1 MSAYP
6 IFLKLEGKLVLVV
19 GDGPVAREKMERAL
33 EAGARVRQ
41 VAPEINHAFRDDDLD
56 GAWLAIAAATPE
68 VNRAVRVAADARRVF
83 VIAVDDVAS
92 CSAYGAARIDRGG
105 LTVAISSDGRAPAL
119 VALLRRAIESLL
131 PDEIE
136 TWREIAER
144 ERAAHR
150 AADVPMEQRRPL
162 LLRALN
168 KLYAGNSKGG
178 SLGSPS
184 LPHAGGARGGAPLER
199 EEAR

>member
-1 MSAYP
+1 MSGFP
-6 IFLKLEGKLVLVV
+6 IFLKLEDKLVLVV
-19 GDGPVAREKMERAL
+19 GDGPVAREKMARVL

-41 VAPEINHAFRDDDLD
+41 VAPELNHAFRDEDLD
-56 GAWLAIAAATPE
+56 GVWLAIAAATAD
-68 VNRAVRVAADARRVF
+68 VNRAVRAAADARRVF

-92 CSAYGAARIDRGG
+92 CSAFGAARIDRGG

-150 AADVPMEQRRPL
+150 AAGVPMESRRPL
-162 LLRALN
+162 LLRALDA
-168 KLYAGNSKGG
+168 LY
-178 SLGSPS
+178 P
-184 LPHAGGARGGAPLER
+184 R
-199 EEAR
+199 EAA